1 VLTGLAARW
10 LWRGRRRG
18 AVLALGLVP
27 VGAVFWWGFALPYP
41 PMAALA
47 RTVLIVRD
55 WPRPQPTTVTG
66 VL

>member
-1 VLTGLAARW
+1 VLNGFAARW

-55 WPRPQPTTVTG
+55 
-66 VL
+66 